1 MGNSSAIY
9 KIIHLATYGF
19 ETSLAFV
26 RDRNVFP
33 PNSDAVNFA
42 SVFVAGLQQNRNS
55 KIPFVI
61 KRSMKRWNERF
72 LPDGIFATNATHTE
86 THEVIRNKQA
96 KFANPSGHTLPSKKT
111 SWSAST
117 VTTGPGSGRKSFFYF
132 TMPSSKDTKVCSG
145 KRWDRINCFPRSFSN
160 NKTFEKVQYF
170 ENFQTTAFINTTAES
185 RGKNPPSRWKCW
197 VAPSDSRACFRHVVC
212 HLQFENNKEGKERT
226 EIFQLSTENVRR
238 NSRWNNNFVKYF

>member
-1 MGNSSAIY
+1 LGNSSAIY
-9 KIIHLATYGF
+9 KIVHLATYGF

-61 KRSMKRWNERF
+61 KRSMKRWNEWL

-86 THEVIRNKQA
+86 THEVIRTKQA

-111 SWSAST
+111 S
-117 VTTGPGSGRKSFFYF
+117 
-132 TMPSSKDTKVCSG
+132 
-145 KRWDRINCFPRSFSN
+145 
-160 NKTFEKVQYF
+160 
-170 ENFQTTAFINTTAES
+170 
-185 RGKNPPSRWKCW
+185 
-197 VAPSDSRACFRHVVC
+197 
-212 HLQFENNKEGKERT
+212 
-226 EIFQLSTENVRR
+226 
-238 NSRWNNNFVKYF
+238 